1 MLHQRLLYDSLDKQ
15 EEIGMSAD
23 FLFVAQT
30 EVIPLTVIVSPWWLN
45 MFYVKGGK
53 EPLIQVLSKYFRKAR
68 AKPA

>member
-30 EVIPLTVIVSPWWLN
+30 EVIPLALIVGCFALVVEHVPREGREGAIDPGS
-45 MFYVKGGK
+45 F
-53 EPLIQVLSKYFRKAR
+53 
-68 AKPA
+68 